1 MTTEITDAYVQEQLD
16 EGLRCIG
23 CGALMQVSDPE
34 KAGFLPMSAL
44 KKAIDSEELFC
55 KRCFRLR
62 HYNEIQPVELTDA
75 DFAKLLHQISD
86 TRALI
91 VYVIDIFDVTGSE
104 ISGLPRFVGQDNP
117 ILVVANKVDLLPKL
131 LNKNRLKNWL
141 QAELKMQGIKPIDIF
156 LTSAQR
162 PQNLDNLLDTI
173 DYFREGRDVYVV
185 GVTNVGKSTLINQII
200 KAGTGVQD
208 LITTSRFPG
217 TTLDRIE
224 IPLADGKKLID
235 TPGIIKRDQMAH
247 VLADKDLKFALP
259 KNEIKP
265 RTYQLNSEQTI
276 FIGGLARFDF
286 ELGQRTAVTAYFENN
301 LNLHRTKLLGADDFY
316 DKHAGGLLA
325 PSPHGTTTDLVKH
338 EFSITEDSDIVFAGL
353 GWISIPAGVK
363 VAGWAP
369 KGVSVLIRK
378 AMI

>member
-173 DYFREGRDVYVV
+173 DHFREGRDVYVV
-185 GVTNVGKSTLINQII
+185 GVTNVGKSTSVSYTHL
-200 KAGTGVQD
+200 
-208 LITTSRFPG
+208 
-217 TTLDRIE
+217 TL
-224 IPLADGKKLID
+224 P
-235 TPGIIKRDQMAH
+235 M
-247 VLADKDLKFALP
+247 
-259 KNEIKP
+259 N
-265 RTYQLNSEQTI
+265 
-276 FIGGLARFDF
+276 
-286 ELGQRTAVTAYFENN
+286 
-301 LNLHRTKLLGADDFY
+301 
-316 DKHAGGLLA
+316 
-325 PSPHGTTTDLVKH
+325 
-338 EFSITEDSDIVFAGL
+338 
-353 GWISIPAGVK
+353 
-363 VAGWAP
+363 
-369 KGVSVLIRK
+369 
-378 AMI
+378 